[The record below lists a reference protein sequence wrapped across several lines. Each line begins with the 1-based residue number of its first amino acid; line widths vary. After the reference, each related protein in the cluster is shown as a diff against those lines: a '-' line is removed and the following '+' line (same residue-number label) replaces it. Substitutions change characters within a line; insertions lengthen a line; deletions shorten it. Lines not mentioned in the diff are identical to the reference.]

1 MGQAGE
7 GWKQVTS
14 ELAYERSGPERF
26 LSTMPVLERCV
37 RLVLQGASS
46 PADATA
52 GRLLARLMT
61 LRNMSLAIW
70 AALQAGRSPAIEA
83 AMVKDLGTN
92 FERDTLES
100 VREAMELDER
110 VANDPALTGL
120 LAAAWPLAPTYNLRG
135 GTNEV
140 LRNMI
145 AKQLQAR

>member
-1 MGQAGE
+1 M
-7 GWKQVTS
+7 TS

-26 LSTMPVLERCV
+26 LSTMPIVERCLRIVLE
-37 RLVLQGASS
+37 A
-46 PADATA
+46 PAAAADAPA
-52 GRLLARLMT
+52 GRLIARLMT

-70 AALQAGRSPAIEA
+70 AALEAGRSPAIEA

-92 FERDTLES
+92 FERDTLEI
-100 VREAMELDER
+100 VREAMDADER
-110 VANDPALTGL
+110 VAGDAVLAGL
-120 LAAAWPLAPTYNLRG
+120 LASAWPLAPTYNLRG